1 MFHFDRDFVDKN
13 GERYMLPVRM
23 QALLRDLMN
32 QYVIRKEYGTGDFEF
47 LLGDLPYSE
56 LTGSLAWTPFAAG
69 KMLWGE
75 PDQWAWF
82 RQRITV
88 PEEFE
93 GETLW
98 YAVFPYTTDA
108 DWHWGHPQAQL
119 YVNGECVFGLDS
131 NHRKYL
137 LRKRAKGGETI
148 EIAIKVYSDLTYFAG
163 KMTMAAR
170 LQVLR
175 PQVYELYQ
183 SLIVPLKAAALM
195 DSDSLAR
202 VQLVARLNEAMSL
215 LEIGQAPDSQAFLDS
230 VEAVQRFL
238 RENLYGTMR
247 TGSEPVLWSIGHS
260 HIDVAWQWTYHVS
273 RNKAARTF
281 GTNLQLLEENPE
293 YLFMASQPVLYEY
306 VKEDQ
311 PALYEQVRRRV
322 AEGRWEPEGG
332 MYVEA
337 DTNLTGG
344 ESLVRQFLFGK
355 RFFAE
360 EFGVD
365 SRVLWL
371 PDVFGYSGNLPQI
384 CRKSGIDYFYTTK
397 IGWNEYNKFPY
408 DTFRWRGLDGSTIL
422 THFGCA
428 IAYAD
433 VETDFMTTYN
443 PSMEPSF
450 VLGAWKRYQQKD
462 INRDLL
468 YDFGYGDGGGGP
480 TQEMID
486 YARRFAAGIP
496 GCPTVKIARV
506 LDYFRHLDA
515 TVSAHPHLP
524 EWDGEMY
531 LEFHR
536 GTYTSQAK
544 TKKNNRRS
552 EQLYHDAENLC
563 SLALCL
569 TGERYPAE
577 RLNANWKLI
586 LLNQFHDVLPGS
598 SIAKVYEDTQA
609 YYDRILSEGAAMRD
623 EAIHALG
630 AAIHLEQASV
640 VVYNTLSFSR
650 SPTVIF
656 DGALSGLADSDGTY
670 IPCQP
675 THDGKTVFIAPN
687 VPPKGWKAFRIVP
700 AQPVQPAVKVS
711 ERLLETAQLRAVFN
725 EKMHLTSLYSK
736 AAGRETLPAGS
747 VAGRIVAYDDVAR
760 TDDNWNVQAYYREKS
775 HEIDE
780 VTSVKVLEAGPVR
793 GVLCVERRFRSSL
806 LRTCITAYAGSA
818 ELRYD
823 YEIDWHEHNLFV
835 KAEHPVDVNAKYA
848 SYDIQFGHIQ
858 RPVHKNTLWDFARF
872 EVCGHKYADL
882 SDGGFGLALLTD
894 CKYGYDASRSS
905 LNLSLLKCSTY
916 PDKNADIGQHRFAY
930 ALYPHGGDLTD
941 GRVREHAY
949 AFNYPAQAAF
959 VPAQAGSLPSEFSLF
974 RLSAPNIVLETV
986 KKAEDSDAL
995 VLRMYEAENKR
1006 TQCMLAT
1013 GLAFGA
1019 CAEADL
1025 MEQPIQPLEQT
1036 PTGIPLTFRPFE
1048 IKTVLLHP
1056 AADAQPDCRAELH

>member
-230 VEAVQRFL
+230 VEAAQRFL

-281 GTNLQLLEENPE
+281 GTNLRLLEENPE

-428 IAYAD
+428 ISYAE

-480 TQEMID
+480 ASD
-486 YARRFAAGIP
+486 YLEYAKREKDLE
-496 GCPTVKIARV
+496 GCPKVKLEGPIEFFQDMEAEGGPKHTYTGE
-506 LDYFRHLDA
+506 LYF
-515 TVSAHPHLP
+515 SA
-524 EWDGEMY
+524 
-531 LEFHR
+531 HR
-536 GTYTSQAK
+536 GTYTSQAMVK
-544 TKKNNRRS
+544 NNNRRCELS
-552 EQLYHDAENLC
+552 MRDLELWGT
-563 SLALCL
+563 LAAQKGQ
-569 TGERYPAE
+569 TYPAE
-577 RLNANWKLI
+577 AIERLWKEV
-586 LLNQFHDVLPGS
+586 LLHQFHDILPGS
-598 SIAKVYEDTQA
+598 SIARVYEDAEKAFHAILEESHELTAKAVAGLVEAGNGVTVGNSLGFAYDTLVELPESFAAGAQTREGKAVPTEKIGDKVYGLTEVPAYGMVSLVPAETQTKA
-609 YYDRILSEGAAMRD
+609 
-623 EAIHALG
+623 
-630 AAIHLEQASV
+630 
-640 VVYNTLSFSR
+640 
-650 SPTVIF
+650 
-656 DGALSGLADSDGTY
+656 ADSVSLTQDGDTF
-670 IPCQP
+670 ILENNQVKAVV
-675 THDGKTVFIAPN
+675 DGKGEVVSFVLKTSGREFAAEPMNRFHLYKDVPRLFDAWDIDSNYIDQEITAAEDVTVTVESAGSLRSVLKVTGRISNSPFVQYIRLDADSTRLEFETAID
-687 VPPKGWKAFRIVP
+687 WK
-700 AQPVQPAVKVS
+700 
-711 ERLLETAQLRAVFN
+711 ELHRLLKVGFPVNVFTENGIN
-725 EKMHLTSLYSK
+725 EMQFGY
-736 AAGRETLPAGS
+736 
-747 VAGRIVAYDDVAR
+747 
-760 TDDNWNVQAYYREKS
+760 
-775 HEIDE
+775 
-780 VTSVKVLEAGPVR
+780 
-793 GVLCVERRFRSSL
+793 VERPTRRS
-806 LRTCITAYAGSA
+806 RAY
-818 ELRYD
+818 EKD
-823 YEIDWHEHNLFV
+823 
-835 KAEHPVDVNAKYA
+835 
-848 SYDIQFGHIQ
+848 
-858 RPVHKNTLWDFARF
+858 RF
-872 EVCGHKYADL
+872 EVCNHRY
-882 SDGGFGLALLTD
+882 SALCDQAHGAAVLND
-894 CKYGYDASRSS
+894 CKYGISMNGNA
-905 LNLSLLKCSTY
+905 LELTLLRAAAAPEMHADNREHHFTY
-916 PDKNADIGQHRFAY
+916 GFTAWEGSFADSDVVRQGYEMNVKPVITAGVVDTFSAFGVEKDNVILESVKL
-930 ALYPHGGDLTD
+930 AEDGSGDLILRLYEAKKAAVNTK
-941 GRVREHAY
+941 VFTAL
-949 AFNYPAQAAF
+949 NVAQAWTCDM
-959 VPAQAGSLPSEFSLF
+959 
-974 RLSAPNIVLETV
+974 LE
-986 KKAEDSDAL
+986 KK
-995 VLRMYEAENKR
+995 EAEVAVEDN
-1006 TQCMLAT
+1006 TVSL
-1013 GLAFGA
+1013 
-1019 CAEADL
+1019 D
-1025 MEQPIQPLEQT
+1025 
-1036 PTGIPLTFRPFE
+1036 FRAFE
-1048 IKTVLLHP
+1048 IKTLRLKL
-1056 AADAQPDCRAELH
+1056 A